1 MSEHRGKYTYG
12 YTSDRQ
18 ARRNSADKVRKSRGA
33 RKDHGSSSRHE
44 EAGSSSSQA
53 ETGAY
58 SADQIYQPGY
68 NADYT
73 DETQRFYSP
82 PPTSYAP
89 SEYDLP
95 APTTCGLEKRING
108 QLVLDTRTNTWEKCG
123 NPLDSGLGWC
133 RTCKPVLYCNAPG
146 CTEAGQ
152 EGYLGAGFTCKWH
165 NGFHR
170 PYEVVQHERAEREA
184 AAAAAAAA
192 SAPQVRAETE
202 KERGEREARQMAELE
217 IYQQKLDSLQRR

>member
-18 ARRNSADKVRKSRGA
+18 ARRNSADKISKSRGA
-33 RKDHGSSSRHE
+33 RRDHGSSSRRE

-58 SADQIYQPGY
+58 

-73 DETQRFYSP
+73 DETQQFHSP
-82 PPTSYAP
+82 PQTSYAP

-108 QLVLDTRTNTWEKCG
+108 QPVLDTRTNTWEKCG
-123 NPLDSGLGWC
+123 NPLDSGLAWC
-133 RTCKPVLYCNAPG
+133 RTCKPILSCNAKG
-146 CTEAGQ
+146 CTERGQ
-152 EGYLGAGFTCKWH
+152 EEYPGAGFSCNWH

-170 PYEVVQHERAEREA
+170 SYEVVQRERAEREA
-184 AAAAAAAA
+184 AAAAAAA
-192 SAPQVRAETE
+192 SAPQVIAETE
-202 KERGEREARQMAELE
+202 KEREEREARQMAELE
-217 IYQQKLDSLQRR
+217 IYQQNLDNMWRR